1 MTVGRSSSPTHQQ
14 GAQAEDHAICF
25 LQAQGYA
32 VIAQNFHVR
41 AGEIDIIMQKNK
53 LLVFVEVRQRK
64 VNSLVSAQESI
75 TVAKQRK
82 IIKTA
87 QAFLQQHPQYADC
100 DCRFDVMAYAGQ
112 PDSADY
118 LPDWIQSAFDAEC

>member
-1 MTVGRSSSPTHQQ
+1 MTVGRSTSPTHQQ
-14 GAQAEDHAICF
+14 GAHAEEQALGF
-25 LQAQGYA
+25 LQAQGYT
-32 VIAQNFHVR
+32 VIAQNFHGR
-41 AGEIDIIMQKNK
+41 SGEIDIIVQRNN

-64 VNSLVSAQESI
+64 ANSLISAQESI

-87 QAFLQQHPQYADC
+87 QAFLQQYPQYAHC

-112 PDSADY
+112 PDVANP
-118 LPDWIQSAFDAEC
+118 PDWIQSAFEAEG